1 MKKLLCAALALCM
14 LLLCACGGAA
24 PVPDEIISTPEP
36 TTATAAPIGAEAL
49 PEVCRAWYDIAA
61 NSGAADGR
69 EYPLAGRAHDGKSAT
84 YGVRLPDGSFTH
96 LKGTAFDEEG
106 IVLRDFTGGGA
117 ELTDSAV
124 QVVWN
129 GEAYDALSI
138 KANGCTLPSLQADD
152 GGLLRLDITGE
163 CVLDGGG
170 EEYACFENFDGV
182 LITGSGTLT
191 VVNSSGI
198 ACGGRE
204 LPVPALMVAGEVTLI
219 CDNVTAVPNAGTG
232 ISTAVLGGAL
242 YTEFLYT
249 NGGEV
254 INAGG
259 SLLAR
264 HLRDAS
270 RVTARDGLTLIDEL
284 GSEGAE
290 IILSGGTLC
299 VSEEIPQSTVIEGGA
314 GTIAALGLNSADAR
328 GYGAELLDSEAD
340 GSPYYQTVFDPLW
353 GEVPGAEWNSLN
365 VSDVD
370 GEYLFAGEMI
380 LPGVSAESVLPWGS
394 LHLRLTGS
402 NELKELGGAGLLL
415 DGGGELR
422 VDKLGVWGW
431 GGAHKPVFT
440 LTGGTSV
447 TVCGGEEFSMGSE
460 AGECG
465 LFLVDG
471 GSFTCE
477 GSFWLQNSVLE
488 VRSGTVHITG
498 DCALERGGIIVS
510 GGTLIIDGSLWIGE
524 GDVTVIGG
532 ELVVPGGEEAL
543 ALDNGSV
550 NVTGG
555 AIREA

>member
-14 LLLCACGGAA
+14 LLLCACGEAA
-24 PVPDEIISTPEP
+24 PVPDETGTPEP
-36 TTATAAPIGAEAL
+36 TAATAAPVGAEAL
-49 PEVCRAWYDIAA
+49 PEVCRGWYDIAA
-61 NSGAADGR
+61 NSGAADGQ

-152 GGLLRLDITGE
+152 GGLLRLDITGD

-219 CDNVTAVPNAGTG
+219 CDNVTAAPNAGAG
-232 ISTAVLGGAL
+232 VSTAVLGGAL
-242 YTEFLYT
+242 YAEFLYT

-270 RVTARDGLTLIDEL
+270 RVTARDGITLIDEL
-284 GSEGAE
+284 GSEGAQ

-299 VSEEIPQSTVIEGGA
+299 VSEQLPQSTVIEGGA
-314 GTIAALGLNSADAR
+314 GRIAAVGLNSADAR

-340 GSPYYQTVFDPLW
+340 GSPYYQTVFDPSW
-353 GEVPGAEWNSLN
+353 GEIPGAEWKSLN
-365 VSDVD
+365 ISDVD

-380 LPGVSAESVLPWGS
+380 LPGVSAGSVLPWGS

-431 GGAHKPVFT
+431 GGAHKPVFA
-440 LTGGTSV
+440 LIGGTSV
-447 TVCGGEEFSMGSE
+447 TVSGGEEFSMGSE

-477 GSFWLQNSVLE
+477 GNFWLQNSVLE

-498 DCALERGGIIVS
+498 DCALERGGINVS
-510 GGTLIIDGSLWIGE
+510 GGTLIVDGSLWIGE
-524 GDVTVIGG
+524 GDVTVSGG
-532 ELVVPGGEEAL
+532 ELVIPGGEEAL

-550 NVTGG
+550 DVTGG
-555 AIREA
+555 AIK

>member
-14 LLLCACGGAA
+14 LLLCACGEAAPA
-24 PVPDEIISTPEP
+24 PVPDEIGTPVP
-36 TTATAAPIGAEAL
+36 TAAPVGAEAL
-49 PEVCRAWYDIAA
+49 PEVCRTWSDIAA
-61 NSGAADGR
+61 NSGAVEDGQ
-69 EYPLAGRAHDGKSAT
+69 EYPLAERAHEGKSAT
-84 YGVRLPDGSFTH
+84 YSVRLPDGSFTH

-117 ELTDSAV
+117 ELMDSAA

-129 GEAYDALSI
+129 GEAYDALGI
-138 KANGCTLPSLQADD
+138 KADSCTLPSIQADD
-152 GGLLRLDITGE
+152 GGLLRLDITGD

-191 VVNSSGI
+191 VANSSGI
-198 ACGGRE
+198 ACGGRG
-204 LPVPALMVAGEVTLI
+204 LPVPALIVTGDVTLV
-219 CDNVTAVPNAGTG
+219 CNNVTAAPNTGAGVC
-232 ISTAVLGGAL
+232 TAVLGGAL

-270 RVTARDGLTLIDEL
+270 CVTARDGITLVDEL
-284 GSEGAE
+284 GSEGTQV
-290 IILSGGTLC
+290 ILSGGTFC

-314 GTIAALGLNSADAR
+314 GTIAAVGLNSADAR

-340 GSPYYQTVFDPLW
+340 GSPYYQTVFDPSW
-353 GEVPGAEWNSLN
+353 GEIPGAEWNSLS

-370 GEYLFAGEMI
+370 GEYLFAGEMA
-380 LPGVSAESVLPWGS
+380 LPGVSAGSVLPWGS

-402 NELKELGGAGLLL
+402 NELKELGGASLLL

-422 VDKLGVWGW
+422 VDKLGIWGW
-431 GGAHKPVFT
+431 GGAHKPVFA

-447 TVCGGEEFSMGSE
+447 TVSGGEEFSMGSE

-465 LFLVDG
+465 PFLVTD

-477 GSFWLQNSVLE
+477 GNFWMQNSVLE
-488 VRSGTVHITG
+488 VRGGTVHITG

-524 GDVTVIGG
+524 GDVTVSGG
-532 ELVVPGGEEAL
+532 ELVIHGGEEAI
-543 ALDNGSV
+543 ALDNGSI
-550 NVTGG
+550 NVSGG
-555 AIREA
+555 AIRGE

>member
-1 MKKLLCAALALCM
+1 MKELLCAVLALCM
-14 LLLCACGGAA
+14 LLLCACGEA
-24 PVPDEIISTPEP
+24 VPASDKINTPEP
-36 TTATAAPIGAEAL
+36 TAGPVGTEAL
-49 PEVCRAWYDIAA
+49 PEVCRPWYDIAG
-61 NSGAADGR
+61 NSGAAEDGR
-69 EYPLAGRAHDGKSAT
+69 EYPLAERAHDGMSET

-96 LKGTAFDEEG
+96 LKGSAFDEEG
-106 IVLRDFTGGGA
+106 LVLWEFSDKKA
-117 ELTDSAV
+117 D
-124 QVVWN
+124 VVKQDGCFVWD
-129 GEAYDALSI
+129 GEAYDALHITADS
-138 KANGCTLPSLQADD
+138 CTLPNIHADD
-152 GGLLRLDITGE
+152 GGLLRLDITGD
-163 CVLDGGG
+163 CMLNGGG

-182 LITGSGTLT
+182 LITGTGTLT

-198 ACGGRE
+198 GCGGRE
-204 LPVPALMVAGEVTLI
+204 LPVPALIVDEGVTFI
-219 CDNVTAVPNAGTG
+219 CDNAAAAPNAGAA

-249 NGGEV
+249 SGGEV

-270 RVTARDGLTLIDEL
+270 RVTARSGITLVDEL
-284 GSEGAE
+284 GSEDAQ

-299 VSEEIPQSTVIEGGA
+299 VSEELPQSTVIEGGA
-314 GTIAALGLNSADAR
+314 GRIAAVGLNSADAR

-340 GSPYYQTVFDPLW
+340 GSPYYQTVFDPSW
-353 GEVPGAEWNSLN
+353 GELPGAEWNSL
-365 VSDVD
+365 SAADVD
-370 GEYLFAGEMI
+370 GEYLFAGEMT
-380 LPGVSAESVLPWGS
+380 LPDVSADSVLPWGS

-422 VDKLGVWGW
+422 VDKLGIWGW
-431 GGAHKPVFT
+431 GGAHKPVFA

-447 TVCGGEEFSMGSE
+447 IVRGGEEFSMGSE

-488 VRSGTVHITG
+488 VRGGTVHITG
-498 DCALERGGIIVS
+498 DCALERGGINVS

-524 GDVTVIGG
+524 GDVTVSGG
-532 ELVVPGGEEAL
+532 ELVIPGGEEAM
-543 ALDNGSV
+543 ALDKGSI

-555 AIREA
+555 AIK

>member
-1 MKKLLCAALALCM
+1 MKKLLCAALTLCM
-14 LLLCACGGAA
+14 LLLCACGETA
-24 PVPDEIISTPEP
+24 PVQDEISTPEP
-36 TTATAAPIGAEAL
+36 TAAPVGAEAL
-49 PEVCRAWYDIAA
+49 PEVCRTWYDIAA
-61 NSGAADGR
+61 NSGAVEDGQ
-69 EYPLAGRAHDGKSAT
+69 EYPLAERAHEGKSAT

-117 ELTDSAV
+117 ELMDSAA

-138 KANGCTLPSLQADD
+138 KADSCTLPSIQADD
-152 GGLLRLDITGE
+152 GGLLRLDITGD

-191 VVNSSGI
+191 VANSSGI
-198 ACGGRE
+198 ACGGRG
-204 LPVPALMVAGEVTLI
+204 LPVPALIVTGDVTLV
-219 CDNVTAVPNAGTG
+219 CNNVTAAPNTGAGVC
-232 ISTAVLGGAL
+232 TAVLGGAL

-270 RVTARDGLTLIDEL
+270 CVTARDGITLADEL
-284 GSEGAE
+284 GSEGTQV
-290 IILSGGTLC
+290 ILSGGTFC

-314 GTIAALGLNSADAR
+314 GTIAAVGLNSADAR

-340 GSPYYQTVFDPLW
+340 GSPYYQTVFDPSW
-353 GEVPGAEWNSLN
+353 GEIPGAEWNSLS

-370 GEYLFAGEMI
+370 GEYLFAGEMA
-380 LPGVSAESVLPWGS
+380 LPGVSAGSVLPWGS

-402 NELKELGGAGLLL
+402 NELKELGGASLLL

-422 VDKLGVWGW
+422 VDKLGIWGW
-431 GGAHKPVFT
+431 GGAHKPVFA

-447 TVCGGEEFSMGSE
+447 TVSGGEEFSMGSE

-465 LFLVDG
+465 PFLVTD

-477 GSFWLQNSVLE
+477 GNFWLQNSVLE

-524 GDVTVIGG
+524 GDVTVSGG
-532 ELVVPGGEEAL
+532 ELVIPGGEEAI
-543 ALDNGSV
+543 ALDNGSI
-550 NVTGG
+550 NVSGG
-555 AIREA
+555 AIRGE

>member
-14 LLLCACGGAA
+14 LLLCACGEAA
-24 PVPDEIISTPEP
+24 PAPEPDEISTQEP
-36 TTATAAPIGAEAL
+36 TAAPDGAEAL
-49 PEVCRAWYDIAA
+49 PEICRAWYDIAA
-61 NSGAADGR
+61 NSGAVEAGR
-69 EYPLAGRAHDGKSAT
+69 EYPLAERAHEGKSAT

-117 ELTDSAV
+117 ELMDSAA

-138 KANGCTLPSLQADD
+138 KANGCTLPSIQADD
-152 GGLLRLDITGE
+152 GGLLRLDITGD
-163 CVLDGGG
+163 CVLDGGS

-198 ACGGRE
+198 VCGGRE
-204 LPVPALMVAGEVTLI
+204 LPVPALIVAGDVTLA
-219 CDNVTAVPNAGTG
+219 CDNVTAAPNVGAGV
-232 ISTAVLGGAL
+232 STAVLGGAM
-242 YTEFLYT
+242 YAEFLYT
-249 NGGEV
+249 SGGEV

-270 RVTARDGLTLIDEL
+270 RVTARDGITLVDEL
-284 GSEGAE
+284 GSEGAQL
-290 IILSGGTLC
+290 ILSGGTLC
-299 VSEEIPQSTVIEGGA
+299 VSEGLPKSTIIEGGA
-314 GTIAALGLNSADAR
+314 GTIAAVGLSSADVR
-328 GYGAELLDSEAD
+328 DYGAELLDSEAD
-340 GSPYYQTVFDPLW
+340 GSLYYQTVFDPSW
-353 GEVPGAEWNSLN
+353 GEIQGAEWNSLSI
-365 VSDVD
+365 SDVE
-370 GEYLFAGEMI
+370 GEYLFAGEMT
-380 LPGVSAESVLPWGS
+380 LPGVSAGSVLPWGS

-422 VDKLGVWGW
+422 VDKFGIWGW
-431 GGAHKPVFT
+431 GGAHKPVFA

-447 TVCGGEEFSMGSE
+447 IVRGGEEFSMGSE

-477 GSFWLQNSVLE
+477 GNFWMQNSVLE
-488 VRSGTVHITG
+488 VRGGTVHITG
-498 DCALERGGIIVS
+498 DCALECGGINVS

-524 GDVTVIGG
+524 GDVTVTGG
-532 ELVVPGGEEAL
+532 ELVIPGGEEAI
-543 ALDNGSV
+543 ALDNGCVS
-550 NVTGG
+550 VTGG
-555 AIREA
+555 AIREE

>member
-14 LLLCACGGAA
+14 LLLCACGEAA
-24 PVPDEIISTPEP
+24 SAPDEISTPEP
-36 TTATAAPIGAEAL
+36 TAAPVGAETL

-61 NSGAADGR
+61 NSGAAEDGR
-69 EYPLAGRAHDGKSAT
+69 EYPLAERAHDGVSAT

-96 LKGTAFDEEG
+96 LRGTAFDEEG

-117 ELTDSAV
+117 ELTDSAARV
-124 QVVWN
+124 IWN

-138 KANGCTLPSLQADD
+138 KADSCALPSIQADD
-152 GGLLRLDITGE
+152 GGLLRLDIIGD

-204 LPVPALMVAGEVTLI
+204 LPVPALMVGGDVTLI
-219 CDNVTAVPNAGTG
+219 CDNITAAPNADAGV
-232 ISTAVLGGAL
+232 STAVLGGAL
-242 YTEFLYT
+242 YAEFLYT

-270 RVTARDGLTLIDEL
+270 RVTARAGVTLIDEL
-284 GSEGAE
+284 GSEGAQL
-290 IILSGGTLC
+290 ILSGGTIC
-299 VSEEIPQSTVIEGGA
+299 VSEELPQSTIIEGGA
-314 GTIAALGLNSADAR
+314 GTIAASGLDCADTR

-340 GSPYYQTVFDPLW
+340 GSPYYQTVFDPSW
-353 GEVPGAEWNSLN
+353 GEVPGAEWNSLSG
-365 VSDVD
+365 SDVD
-370 GEYLFAGEMI
+370 GEYLFAGEMT
-380 LPGVSAESVLPWGS
+380 LPGVSGDSVLPWGS

-402 NELKELGGAGLLL
+402 NELK
-415 DGGGELR
+415 
-422 VDKLGVWGW
+422 KLGIWGW
-431 GGAHKPVFT
+431 GGAHKPVFA

-447 TVCGGEEFSMGSE
+447 TVSGGEEFSMGSE

-465 LFLVDG
+465 LFLVTD

-477 GSFWLQNSVLE
+477 GNFWLQNSVLE
-488 VRSGTVHITG
+488 VRGGAVHISG
-498 DCALERGGIIVS
+498 DCAIERGGINIS

-524 GDVTVIGG
+524 GNVNVTGG
-532 ELVVPGGEEAL
+532 ELVIPGGEEAV

>member
-14 LLLCACGGAA
+14 LLLCACGETTQTT
-24 PVPDEIISTPEP
+24 DEISTPEP
-36 TTATAAPIGAEAL
+36 TAAPVGAEAL
-49 PEVCRAWYDIAA
+49 PEVCRTWYDIAA
-61 NSGAADGR
+61 NSGAAEDGR
-69 EYPLAGRAHDGKSAT
+69 EYPLAERAHEGKSAT

-117 ELTDSAV
+117 ELTDSAAKII
-124 QVVWN
+124 WN

-138 KANGCTLPSLQADD
+138 KADGCTMPSIQADD
-152 GGLLRLDITGE
+152 GGLLRLDITGD

-182 LITGSGTLT
+182 LITGTGTLT
-191 VVNSSGI
+191 VANSSGI

-204 LPVPALMVAGEVTLI
+204 LPVPALMVAGDVTLI
-219 CDNVTAVPNAGTG
+219 CDNVTAAPNAGAG
-232 ISTAVLGGAL
+232 VSTAVLGGAL
-242 YTEFLYT
+242 YAEFLYT

-259 SLLAR
+259 RLLAR

-270 RVTARDGLTLIDEL
+270 RVTARDGMTLIDEL
-284 GSEGAE
+284 GSEGAQ

-299 VSEEIPQSTVIEGGA
+299 VSEELPQSTVIEGGA
-314 GTIAALGLNSADAR
+314 GTIAAVGLSSADAR
-328 GYGAELLDSEAD
+328 SYGAELLDSEAD
-340 GSPYYQTVFDPLW
+340 GSPYYQTVFDSSW
-353 GEVPGAEWNSLN
+353 GEVPGAEWDSLS

-370 GEYLFAGEMI
+370 GDYLFAGGMT
-380 LPGVSAESVLPWGS
+380 LPGVSAESILPWGS
-394 LHLRLTGS
+394 LHLSLTGS
-402 NELKELGGAGLLL
+402 NELKELGGASLLL

-422 VDKLGVWGW
+422 VDKLGIWGW
-431 GGAHKPVFT
+431 GGAHEPVFA

-447 TVCGGEEFSMGSE
+447 TVSGGEEFSMGSE

-477 GSFWLQNSVLE
+477 GNFWLQNSVLE

-510 GGTLIIDGSLWIGE
+510 GGTLIIDGALWLGE
-524 GDVTVIGG
+524 GDVTVSGG
-532 ELVVPGGEEAL
+532 ELVIPGGEEAI

-550 NVTGG
+550 NVIGG
-555 AIREA
+555 AIK

>member
-14 LLLCACGGAA
+14 LLLCACGEAA
-24 PVPDEIISTPEP
+24 PALVPDEIGTPVP
-36 TTATAAPIGAEAL
+36 TAAPDGAEAL
-49 PEVCRAWYDIAA
+49 PEVCRTWYDIAE
-61 NSGAADGR
+61 NSGAAEDGQ
-69 EYPLAGRAHDGKSAT
+69 EYPLAERAHEGKSAT

-117 ELTDSAV
+117 ELMDSAA

-138 KANGCTLPSLQADD
+138 KADGCTLPSIQADE
-152 GGLLRLDITGE
+152 GGLLRLDITGD
-163 CVLDGGG
+163 CVLNGGG

-182 LITGSGTLT
+182 LITGTGTLT

-204 LPVPALMVAGEVTLI
+204 LPVPALIVAGGVTLI
-219 CDNVTAVPNAGTG
+219 CDNITAVPNAGAG
-232 ISTAVLGGAL
+232 VSTAVLGGAL
-242 YTEFLYT
+242 YAEFLYT

-259 SLLAR
+259 RLLAR

-270 RVTARDGLTLIDEL
+270 RVTARDGMTLIDEL
-284 GSEGAE
+284 GSEGAQ

-299 VSEEIPQSTVIEGGA
+299 VSEELPQSTVIEGGA
-314 GTIAALGLNSADAR
+314 GTIAAVGLSSADAR
-328 GYGAELLDSEAD
+328 SYGAELRDSEAD
-340 GSPYYQTVFDPLW
+340 GSPYYQTVFDPSW
-353 GEVPGAEWNSLN
+353 GEIPGAEWDSLS

-370 GEYLFAGEMI
+370 GDYLFAGGMT
-380 LPGVSAESVLPWGS
+380 LPGVSAESILPWGS
-394 LHLRLTGS
+394 LHLSLTGS
-402 NELKELGGAGLLL
+402 NELKELGGASLLL

-422 VDKLGVWGW
+422 VDKLGIWGW
-431 GGAHKPVFT
+431 GGAHEPVFA

-447 TVCGGEEFSMGSE
+447 TVSGGEEFSMGSE

-477 GSFWLQNSVLE
+477 GNFWLQNSVLE

-498 DCALERGGIIVS
+498 DCALERGGINVS
-510 GGTLIIDGSLWIGE
+510 GGTLIIDGSLWIGD
-524 GDVTVIGG
+524 GDVTVSGG
-532 ELVVPGGEEAL
+532 ELVIPAGEEAI

-550 NVTGG
+550 NVIGG
-555 AIREA
+555 AIK

>member
-1 MKKLLCAALALCM
+1 MKKLLCAVMALCM
-14 LLLCACGGAA
+14 LLLCACGETTPSA
-24 PVPDEIISTPEP
+24 DEISTPEP
-36 TTATAAPIGAEAL
+36 TAAPVGAEAL
-49 PEVCRAWYDIAA
+49 PEVCRTWYDIAE
-61 NSGAADGR
+61 NSGASEDGR
-69 EYPLAGRAHDGKSAT
+69 EYPLAERAHEGKSAT

-117 ELTDSAV
+117 ELTDSAA

-138 KANGCTLPSLQADD
+138 KADDCTLPSIQADD
-152 GGLLRLDITGE
+152 GGLLRLDITGD

-182 LITGSGTLT
+182 LITGTGTLT

-204 LPVPALMVAGEVTLI
+204 LPVPALMLAGGVTLI
-219 CDNVTAVPNAGTG
+219 CDNITAVPNADAGV
-232 ISTAVLGGAL
+232 STAVLGGAL
-242 YTEFLYT
+242 YAEFLYT

-270 RVTARDGLTLIDEL
+270 RVTARDGMTLIDEL
-284 GSEGAE
+284 GSEGAQ
-290 IILSGGTLC
+290 IILSGGTIC
-299 VSEEIPQSTVIEGGA
+299 VSEELPQSTVIEGGA
-314 GTIAALGLNSADAR
+314 GRIAAVGLNSADAR

-340 GSPYYQTVFDPLW
+340 GSPYYQTVFDPSW
-353 GEVPGAEWNSLN
+353 GEVPGAEWNSLS

-370 GEYLFAGEMI
+370 GEYLFAGEMT
-380 LPGVSAESVLPWGS
+380 LSGVSAESLLPWGS
-394 LHLRLTGS
+394 LHLSLTGS

-431 GGAHKPVFT
+431 GSAHKPVFA

-447 TVCGGEEFSMGSE
+447 TVSGGEEFSMGSE

-477 GSFWLQNSVLE
+477 GNFWLQNSVLE

-498 DCALERGGIIVS
+498 DCALERGGINVS

-524 GDVTVIGG
+524 GDVTVSGG
-532 ELVVPGGEEAL
+532 ELVIPGGEEAI

-555 AIREA
+555 AIK

>member
-14 LLLCACGGAA
+14 LLLCACGETT
-24 PVPDEIISTPEP
+24 PTTDEISTPEL
-36 TTATAAPIGAEAL
+36 TAAPVGAEAL
-49 PEVCRAWYDIAA
+49 PEVCRTWYDIAA
-61 NSGAADGR
+61 NSGAAEDGR
-69 EYPLAGRAHDGKSAT
+69 EYPLAERAHEGKSAT

-117 ELTDSAV
+117 ELTDSAAKII
-124 QVVWN
+124 WN

-138 KANGCTLPSLQADD
+138 KADGCTLPSIQADD
-152 GGLLRLDITGE
+152 GGLLRLDITGD

-191 VVNSSGI
+191 VANSSGI

-204 LPVPALMVAGEVTLI
+204 LPVPALMVAGGVTLI
-219 CDNVTAVPNAGTG
+219 CDNVTAAPNAGAG
-232 ISTAVLGGAL
+232 VSTAVLGGAL
-242 YTEFLYT
+242 YAEFLYT

-259 SLLAR
+259 RLLAR

-270 RVTARDGLTLIDEL
+270 RVTARDGMTLIDEL
-284 GSEGAE
+284 GSEGAQ

-299 VSEEIPQSTVIEGGA
+299 VSEELPQSTVIEGGA
-314 GTIAALGLNSADAR
+314 GTIAAVGLSSADAR
-328 GYGAELLDSEAD
+328 SYGAELLDSEAD
-340 GSPYYQTVFDPLW
+340 GSPYYQTVFDSSW
-353 GEVPGAEWNSLN
+353 GEVPGAEWDSLS

-370 GEYLFAGEMI
+370 GDYLFAGGMT
-380 LPGVSAESVLPWGS
+380 LPGVSAESILPWGS
-394 LHLRLTGS
+394 LHLSLTGS
-402 NELKELGGAGLLL
+402 NELKELGGASLLL

-431 GGAHKPVFT
+431 GGAHKPVFA

-477 GSFWLQNSVLE
+477 GNFWLQNSVLE

-498 DCALERGGIIVS
+498 DCALERGGINVS
-510 GGTLIIDGSLWIGE
+510 GGTLIIDGSLWLGE
-524 GDVTVIGG
+524 GDVTVSGG
-532 ELVVPGGEEAL
+532 ELVIPGGEEAI

-550 NVTGG
+550 NVIGG
-555 AIREA
+555 AIK